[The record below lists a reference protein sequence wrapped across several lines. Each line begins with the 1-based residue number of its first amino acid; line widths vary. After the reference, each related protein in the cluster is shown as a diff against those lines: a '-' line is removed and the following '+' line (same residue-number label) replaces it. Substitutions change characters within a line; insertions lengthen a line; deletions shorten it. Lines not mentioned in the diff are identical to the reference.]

1 MFRYARP
8 AFRSLTRQLSTKQT
22 TGLFGIPAHP
32 DPLPALQ
39 QTYKQT
45 LNMLGSSVPAN
56 SVYRQSV
63 EASIA
68 HKLGVI
74 ENAKGDVAAVENQLD
89 EGQIEQVLM
98 AAEEELN
105 LVGKMIEWKPWEPLA
120 EKPPVGQWEY
130 FKE

>member
-22 TGLFGIPAHP
+22 TGLFGIPVHA

-45 LNMLGSSVPAN
+45 LNMLGSIPSN

-74 ENAKGDVAAVENQLD
+74 ESAKGDVAAVENQLD

-98 AAEEELN
+98 AAEDELN